1 MPRTDTSRRRRGHAG
16 RTDRTA
22 PATATD
28 TDLEDLRRVAFGAAY
43 RMLGSVTEAEDVA
56 QEAMVRVAPVGV
68 VDAAVLNPAAYTTTV
83 ATRIA
88 LDVLRSARV
97 RRESYVGEWVPEPL
111 VGDVVAAGSAGREGA
126 AHAELA
132 DDLSTAFLVLLE
144 ELTPAERAAFLLHD
158 VFGYPHRES
167 AQVIGTTELAA
178 RQLASRARRRVA
190 ARRHETPDER
200 AGRPDPHAAELV
212 RRFIAAT
219 EEGDV
224 EALVELLAD
233 DVSLTGDGGGKVPV
247 GLAVSRP
254 VSGNVAVARLL
265 SGFAR
270 RGAPARLEAAVVNGG
285 PGMIAYADDA
295 VGGGVIGA
303 YSLQVTGG
311 LVTQIHGVINPEKL
325 QHLAPLADLDAVAAV
340 IRAAGPRRRPP
351 RAPDAPPS
359 PGA

>member
-1 MPRTDTSRRRRGHAG
+1 MPRTDSSPRRRTG
-16 RTDRTA
+16 RPTT
-22 PATATD
+22 ATA
-28 TDLEDLRRVAFGAAY
+28 DLEDLRRVAFGAAY

-56 QEAMVRVAPVGV
+56 QDTLLRIAPAGT
-68 VDAAVLNPAAYTTTV
+68 VDAEVLNPAAYTTTV

-97 RRESYVGEWVPEPL
+97 RREAYVGEWVPEPL
-111 VGDVVAAGSAGREGA
+111 VGDLVAAGSAGREAA

-144 ELTPAERAAFLLHD
+144 TLTPAERAAFLLHD

-190 ARRHETPDER
+190 ARQDDVAEGR
-200 AGRPDPHAAELV
+200 AGRSDPHAEELV

-219 EEGDV
+219 ELGDV
-224 EALVELLAD
+224 DALVELLAD
-233 DVSLTGDGGGKVPV
+233 DVALTGDGGGKVPV

-265 SGFAR
+265 SGFAK

-285 PGMIAYADDA
+285 PGMVAYADDT
-295 VGGGVIGA
+295 VGGGVIGVYA
-303 YSLQVTGG
+303 LQVSGG
-311 LVTQIHGVINPEKL
+311 RITTIHGVINPEKL
-325 QHLAPLADLDAVAAV
+325 RHLAPLADLDAVAAE
-340 IRAAGPRRRPP
+340 IRGAVQRRRGAH
-351 RAPDAPPS
+351 APDGPPS
-359 PGA
+359 P

>member
-1 MPRTDTSRRRRGHAG
+1 MPRTDSPARRR
-16 RTDRTA
+16 
-22 PATATD
+22 PARAREATP
-28 TDLEDLRRVAFGAAY
+28 DLEDLRRVAFGAAY

-56 QEAMVRVAPVGV
+56 QDAMLRVAPVGV
-68 VDAAVLNPAAYTTTV
+68 VDPSVVNPAAYTTTV

-97 RRESYVGEWVPEPL
+97 RREAYVGEWVPEPL
-111 VGDVVAAGSAGREGA
+111 VGDVVAAGSAGREAA

-144 ELTPAERAAFLLHD
+144 TLTPAERAAFLLHD

-190 ARRHETPDER
+190 ARQEAQP
-200 AGRPDPHAAELV
+200 AASSGRDDPRAAELV

-224 EALVELLAD
+224 DALVELLAD
-233 DVSLTGDGGGKVPV
+233 DVALTGDSGGNVPT

-265 SGFAR
+265 AGFAR
-270 RGAPARLEAAVVNGG
+270 RGAPARLEQTVVNGG
-285 PGMIAYADDA
+285 PGLVAYAHDSM
-295 VGGGVIGA
+295 GGGVIGTYA
-303 YSLQVTGG
+303 LQVAGG
-311 LVTQIHGVINPEKL
+311 RITRIDGVVNPDKL
-325 QHLAPLADLDAVAAV
+325 QHLAPLADLEAVAAEL
-340 IRAAGPRRRPP
+340 RAAGQRRRAG
-351 RAPDAPPS
+351 RAHDARPTPS
-359 PGA
+359 A

>member
-1 MPRTDTSRRRRGHAG
+1 MPRTDTPARRRTSR
-16 RTDRTA
+16 
-22 PATATD
+22 ATEA
-28 TDLEDLRRVAFGAAY
+28 DLEDLRRVAFGAAY

-56 QEAMVRVAPVGV
+56 QEAMLRVAPVGMVDPAV
-68 VDAAVLNPAAYTTTV
+68 VNPAAYTTTV

-111 VGDVVAAGSAGREGA
+111 VGDVVAAGSAGREAA

-144 ELTPAERAAFLLHD
+144 TLTPAERAAFLLHD

-178 RQLASRARRRVA
+178 RQLTSRARRRVA
-190 ARRHETPDER
+190 ARQDAAADVR
-200 AGRPDPHAAELV
+200 AGAPDPHAEELV

-224 EALVELLAD
+224 DGLVALLAD
-233 DVSLTGDGGGKVPV
+233 DVALTGDSGGNVPA

-265 SGFAR
+265 AGFAR
-270 RGAPARLEAAVVNGG
+270 RGAPARIEATVVNGG
-285 PGMIAYADDA
+285 PGMIAYADDS
-295 VGGGVIGA
+295 VGGGVIGTYA
-303 YSLQVTGG
+303 LQVSGG
-311 LVTQIHGVINPEKL
+311 RIARIDGVINPEKL
-325 QHLAPLADLDAVAAV
+325 RHLAPLADLEAVAAEL
-340 IRAAGPRRRPP
+340 RAAGRRR
-351 RAPDAPPS
+351 RAPQAPDGPPS
-359 PGA
+359 P

>member
-1 MPRTDTSRRRRGHAG
+1 MPRTDSPLRRRAPHR
-16 RTDRTA
+16 
-22 PATATD
+22 PATTD
-28 TDLEDLRRVAFGAAY
+28 ADLEDLRRVAFGAAY

-56 QEAMVRVAPVGV
+56 QEAMLRVAPTGD
-68 VDAAVLNPAAYTTTV
+68 VDAAVVNPAAYTTTV

-111 VGDVVAAGSAGREGA
+111 VGDVVAAGSAGREAA

-144 ELTPAERAAFLLHD
+144 TLTPAERAAFLLHD

-167 AQVIGTTELAA
+167 AHVIGTTELAA

-190 ARRHETPDER
+190 ARRADDAAP
-200 AGRPDPHAAELV
+200 ARPDPHAAELV

-219 EEGDV
+219 EDGDV
-224 EALVELLAD
+224 DALLELLAD
-233 DVSLTGDGGGKVPV
+233 DVALTGDGGGNVPA

-254 VSGNVAVARLL
+254 VSGRVAVARLL
-265 SGFAR
+265 AGFAR
-270 RGAPARLEAAVVNGG
+270 RGAPARLETTVVNGA
-285 PGMIAYADDA
+285 PGLIAYADA
-295 VGGGVIGA
+295 SVGGGVIGTYA
-303 YSLQVTGG
+303 LEVTGG
-311 LVTQIHGVINPEKL
+311 RISRIDGVINPEKL
-325 QHLAPLADLDAVAAV
+325 RHLAPLADLEAVAAA
-340 IRAAGPRRRPP
+340 IRAAAQHRRAAQ
-351 RAPDAPPS
+351 APDAPPS

>member
-1 MPRTDTSRRRRGHAG
+1 MPRTDSSPRRPTRRPS
-16 RTDRTA
+16 TA
-22 PATATD
+22 P

-56 QEAMVRVAPVGV
+56 QEALLRVAPAGA
-68 VDAAVLNPAAYTTTV
+68 VDAEVLNPAAYTTTV

-111 VGDVVAAGSAGREGA
+111 VGDVVAAGSAGREAA

-144 ELTPAERAAFLLHD
+144 TLTPAERAAFLLHD

-190 ARRHETPDER
+190 ARQDDVPEGR
-200 AGRPDPHAAELV
+200 AGRPDPHAEELV

-219 EEGDV
+219 ELGDV
-224 EALVELLAD
+224 DALVELLAD
-233 DVSLTGDGGGKVPV
+233 DVALTGDGGGKVPT

-270 RGAPARLEAAVVNGG
+270 RGAPARLEVAVVNGG
-285 PGMIAYADDA
+285 PGMVAYADDT
-295 VGGGVIGA
+295 VGGGVIGVYA
-303 YSLQVTGG
+303 LQVSGG
-311 LVTQIHGVINPEKL
+311 RITTIHGVINPEKL
-325 QHLAPLADLDAVAAV
+325 RHLAPLADLDAVAAE
-340 IRAAGPRRRPP
+340 IRSASARRRTA
-351 RAPDAPPS
+351 RDPDGPPS
-359 PGA
+359 P

>member
-1 MPRTDTSRRRRGHAG
+1 MPRTDTPARRRTG
-16 RTDRTA
+16 R
-22 PATATD
+22 ATE

-56 QEAMVRVAPVGV
+56 QEAMLRVAPVGA
-68 VDAAVLNPAAYTTTV
+68 VDAAVVNPAAYTTTV

-111 VGDVVAAGSAGREGA
+111 VGDVVVAGTAGREAA

-144 ELTPAERAAFLLHD
+144 TLTPAERAAFLLHD

-167 AQVIGTTELAA
+167 ARVIGTTELAA

-190 ARRHETPDER
+190 ARREAEPQAQP
-200 AGRPDPHAAELV
+200 AGPGADDPHAAELV

-224 EALVELLAD
+224 DALVALLAQ
-233 DVSLTGDGGGKVPV
+233 DVSLTGDGGGKVPT

-254 VSGNVAVARLL
+254 VSGNVAVAKLL
-265 SGFAR
+265 SGFAK

-285 PGMIAYADDA
+285 PGMLAYADES

-303 YSLQVTGG
+303 YSLQVAGG
-311 LVTQIHGVINPEKL
+311 RITQIHGVINPEKL

-340 IRAAGPRRRPP
+340 IRGAGHRRRAPQ
-351 RAPDAPPS
+351 APDGPPT

>member
-1 MPRTDTSRRRRGHAG
+1 MPRTDSSPRRPAVRPAARLASG
-16 RTDRTA
+16 RA
-22 PATATD
+22 A
-28 TDLEDLRRVAFGAAY
+28 DLEDLRRVAFGAAY

-56 QEAMVRVAPVGV
+56 QEAMLRVAPSGA
-68 VDAAVLNPAAYTTTV
+68 VDAEVLNPAAYTTTV
-83 ATRIA
+83 ATRLA

-111 VGDVVAAGSAGREGA
+111 VGDVVAAGSAGREAA

-144 ELTPAERAAFLLHD
+144 MLTPSERAAFLLHD

-190 ARRHETPDER
+190 EHRVVASEGRG
-200 AGRPDPHAAELV
+200 GRPDPHAQELV

-224 EALVELLAD
+224 EALLELLAD
-233 DVSLTGDGGGKVPV
+233 DVALTGDGGGNVPV

-254 VSGNVAVARLL
+254 VAGRVAVARLL

-270 RGAPARLEAAVVNGG
+270 RGAPARLELAVVNGG
-285 PGMIAYADDA
+285 PGMIAYADES
-295 VGGGVIGA
+295 VGGGVIGT
-303 YSLQVTGG
+303 YSLQVADGR
-311 LVTQIHGVINPEKL
+311 IARIDGVINPEKL
-325 QHLAPLADLDAVAAV
+325 RHLAPLADLDSVAAALKAV
-340 IRAAGPRRRPP
+340 GRRR
-351 RAPDAPPS
+351 RGAAPPS
-359 PGA
+359 P

>member
-1 MPRTDTSRRRRGHAG
+1 MPRTDTPARRRAG
-16 RTDRTA
+16 RA
-22 PATATD
+22 PDGAV
-28 TDLEDLRRVAFGAAY
+28 DLEDLRRVAFGAAY

-56 QEAMVRVAPVGV
+56 QEAMLRVAPVGMVDPV
-68 VDAAVLNPAAYTTTV
+68 VVNPAAYTTTV

-111 VGDVVAAGSAGREGA
+111 VGDVVAAGSAGREAA

-144 ELTPAERAAFLLHD
+144 TLTPAERAAFLLHD

-190 ARRHETPDER
+190 ARQDAATDARPVR
-200 AGRPDPHAAELV
+200 SGSPDPHAEELV

-224 EALVELLAD
+224 DALVELLAD
-233 DVSLTGDGGGKVPV
+233 DVALTGDSGGNVPV

-270 RGAPARLEAAVVNGG
+270 RGAPARIEATVVNGS
-285 PGMIAYADDA
+285 PGMIAYADDS
-295 VGGGVIGA
+295 VGGGVIGTYA
-303 YSLQVTGG
+303 LQFSGG
-311 LVTQIHGVINPEKL
+311 RISRIDGVINPEKL
-325 QHLAPLADLDAVAAV
+325 QHLAPLADLEAVAAE
-340 IRAAGPRRRPP
+340 IRAAGRRR
-351 RAPDAPPS
+351 RDAQAPDGPPS
-359 PGA
+359 P

>member
-1 MPRTDTSRRRRGHAG
+1 MPRTHHPTPRRPG
-16 RTDRTA
+16 RPTA
-22 PATATD
+22 RD

-56 QEAMVRVAPVGV
+56 QEAMLRVAPVGAVDPAV
-68 VDAAVLNPAAYTTTV
+68 VNPAAYTTTV

-144 ELTPAERAAFLLHD
+144 TLTPAERAAFLLHD

-190 ARRHETPDER
+190 ARRETEPARTETS
-200 AGRPDPHAAELV
+200 APGGGDPHAAELV

-224 EALVELLAD
+224 DALVELLAD
-233 DVSLTGDGGGKVPV
+233 DVALTGDSGGNVPA

-270 RGAPARLEAAVVNGG
+270 RGAPARIEATVVNGG
-285 PGMIAYADDA
+285 PGMIAYADDS
-295 VGGGVIGA
+295 VGGGVIGTYA
-303 YSLQVTGG
+303 LQVAGG
-311 LVTQIHGVINPEKL
+311 RITRIDGVINPEKL
-325 QHLAPLADLDAVAAV
+325 QHLAPLADLEAVAAEL
-340 IRAAGPRRRPP
+340 RAAGHRRRAEQ
-351 RAPDAPPS
+351 APDGPPS
-359 PGA
+359 P

>member
-1 MPRTDTSRRRRGHAG
+1 MPRTDTPARRRTPR
-16 RTDRTA
+16 
-22 PATATD
+22 ATE

-56 QEAMVRVAPVGV
+56 QEAMLRVAPLGA
-68 VDAAVLNPAAYTTTV
+68 VDGAVLNPAAYTTTV

-111 VGDVVAAGSAGREGA
+111 VGDVVAAGSAGREAA

-144 ELTPAERAAFLLHD
+144 TLTPAERAAFLLHD

-190 ARRHETPDER
+190 ARREAEPAPAEAPAARGD
-200 AGRPDPHAAELV
+200 DPHAAELV

-219 EEGDV
+219 EDGDV
-224 EALVELLAD
+224 EALVALLAD
-233 DVSLTGDGGGKVPV
+233 DVALTGDSGGNVPT

-270 RGAPARLEAAVVNGG
+270 RGAPARIEATVVNGG
-285 PGMIAYADDA
+285 PGMIAYADDS
-295 VGGGVIGA
+295 VGGGVIGT
-303 YSLQVTGG
+303 YSLQVSGG
-311 LVTQIHGVINPEKL
+311 RITRIDGVINPDKL
-325 QHLAPLADLDAVAAV
+325 RHLAPLADLEAVAAEL
-340 IRAAGPRRRPP
+340 RAAGRRR
-351 RAPDAPPS
+351 RDAQAPDGPPS
-359 PGA
+359 P

>member
-1 MPRTDTSRRRRGHAG
+1 MGSMPRTDSPARRRTGHAAG
-16 RTDRTA
+16 
-22 PATATD
+22 PEP
-28 TDLEDLRRVAFGAAY
+28 DLEDLRRVAFGAAY

-56 QEAMVRVAPVGV
+56 QEAMMRVAPVGT
-68 VDAAVLNPAAYTTTV
+68 VDAAVRNPAAYTTTV
-83 ATRIA
+83 ATRVA

-111 VGDVVAAGSAGREGA
+111 VGDVVAVGSAGREAA

-144 ELTPAERAAFLLHD
+144 TLTPAERAAFLLHD

-167 AQVIGTTELAA
+167 ARVIGTTELAA

-190 ARRHETPDER
+190 SRQEAAPQ
-200 AGRPDPHAAELV
+200 GRGGREDPHAAELV

-224 EALVELLAD
+224 DALLEILAE
-233 DVSLTGDGGGKVPV
+233 DVTLTGDGGGKVPA

-254 VSGNVAVARLL
+254 VSGGVAVARLL

-270 RGAPARLEAAVVNGG
+270 RGAPARVEPAVVNGG

-295 VGGGVIGA
+295 VGGGVIGT
-303 YSLQVTGG
+303 YSLQVAGG
-311 LVTQIHGVINPEKL
+311 RIARIDGVINPEKL
-325 QHLAPLADLDAVAAV
+325 QHLAPLADLGAVAAALKDV
-340 IRAAGPRRRPP
+340 GRRR
-351 RAPDAPPS
+351 RAEQAPDAPPS
-359 PGA
+359 P

>member
-1 MPRTDTSRRRRGHAG
+1 MPRTDSSTRRRPTRRPDAE
-16 RTDRTA
+16 
-22 PATATD
+22 

-68 VDAAVLNPAAYTTTV
+68 VDAEVLNPAAYTTTV

-111 VGDVVAAGSAGREGA
+111 VGDVVAAGSAGREAA

-144 ELTPAERAAFLLHD
+144 TLTPAERAAFLLHD

-190 ARRHETPDER
+190 ARRDEAPEER
-200 AGRPDPHAAELV
+200 TARPDPHADELV

-219 EEGDV
+219 EDGDV
-224 EALVELLAD
+224 DALVELLAD
-233 DVSLTGDGGGKVPV
+233 DVALTGDSGGNVPV

-270 RGAPARLEAAVVNGG
+270 RGAPARIEATVVNGG
-285 PGMIAYADDA
+285 PGMIAYADDS
-295 VGGGVIGA
+295 VGGGVIGT
-303 YSLQVTGG
+303 YSLQVSGG
-311 LVTQIHGVINPEKL
+311 RITRIDGVINPEKL
-325 QHLAPLADLDAVAAV
+325 RHLAPLADLEAVAAR
-340 IRAAGPRRRPP
+340 IRSAGRQRRAAP
-351 RAPDAPPS
+351 APDGPPS
-359 PGA
+359 PSA

>member
-1 MPRTDTSRRRRGHAG
+1 MGSMPRTDSAPRRRTGH
-16 RTDRTA
+16 RSD
-22 PATATD
+22 PV
-28 TDLEDLRRVAFGAAY
+28 DLEDLRRVAFGAGY

-56 QEAMVRVAPVGV
+56 QEAMLRVAPAGT
-68 VDAAVLNPAAYTTTV
+68 VDAEVLNPAAYTTTV

-111 VGDVVAAGSAGREGA
+111 VGDLVAAGSAGREAA

-144 ELTPAERAAFLLHD
+144 TLTPAERAAFLLHD

-167 AQVIGTTELAA
+167 AHVIGTTELAA

-190 ARRHETPDER
+190 ARQDESPAARTGR
-200 AGRPDPHAAELV
+200 ADPHAAELV

-224 EALVELLAD
+224 DALVELLAD
-233 DVSLTGDGGGKVPV
+233 DVALTGDSGGNVPV

-254 VSGNVAVARLL
+254 VAGNVAVARLL
-265 SGFAR
+265 SGFAK
-270 RGAPARLEAAVVNGG
+270 RGAPARLEPTVVNGG
-285 PGMIAYADDA
+285 PGMVAYADES
-295 VGGGVIGA
+295 VGGGVIGT
-303 YSLQVTGG
+303 YSLQVSGG
-311 LVTQIHGVINPEKL
+311 RITRIDGVINPEKL
-325 QHLAPLADLDAVAAV
+325 RHLAPLADLDQVAAA
-340 IRAAGPRRRPP
+340 IRDAGRRR
-351 RAPDAPPS
+351 RAGGPPS
-359 PGA
+359 PSA

>member
-1 MPRTDTSRRRRGHAG
+1 MSRTERAAGGRTGRRRGAS
-16 RTDRTA
+16 
-22 PATATD
+22 P

-56 QEAMVRVAPVGV
+56 QDAMLRVAPAGTVDVAV
-68 VDAAVLNPAAYTTTV
+68 VNPAAYTTTV

-111 VGDVVAAGSAGREGA
+111 VGDVVAAGSAGREAA

-144 ELTPAERAAFLLHD
+144 TLTPAERAAFLLHD

-190 ARRHETPDER
+190 ARREAEHASGPPPARD
-200 AGRPDPHAAELV
+200 DPHAAELV

-224 EALVELLAD
+224 DALVALLAD
-233 DVSLTGDGGGKVPV
+233 DVALTGDGGGNVPA
-247 GLAVSRP
+247 GFAVSRP

-270 RGAPARLEAAVVNGG
+270 RGAPARLEPTSVNGG
-285 PGMIAYADDA
+285 PGMIAYADA
-295 VGGGVIGA
+295 SVGGGVIGTYA
-303 YSLQVTGG
+303 LRVENGRITR
-311 LVTQIHGVINPEKL
+311 IDGVINPDKL
-325 QHLAPLADLDAVAAV
+325 RHLAPLADLEAVAAE
-340 IRAAGPRRRPP
+340 IRAAGRRRRAP
-351 RAPDAPPS
+351 RAPGGPPL
-359 PGA
+359 P